1 MTKDNNKVATS
12 QNTNDKV
19 LQAILNVPTPTNSG
33 KASTYALNEG
43 VADMLA
49 TKPLPRQAKVI
60 VNTIAKLGGK
70 ATKAQLVAELKANN
84 KGGNDNYDLKAN
96 QPVDKVLTHYNQ
108 RLGGY
113 GKDYGGAHATK
124 YLLIK

>member
-1 MTKDNNKVATS
+1 MTKDNKVVTN

-33 KASTYALNEG
+33 KASTYALNDD
-43 VADMLA
+43 VATLLA

-70 ATKAQLVAELKANN
+70 VTKAQLVAELKANN
-84 KGGNDNYDLKAN
+84 KGGDDNYDLKAN

-113 GKDYGGAHATK
+113 GKDYGGVNATK

>member
-70 ATKAQLVAELKANN
+70 VTKAQLVAELKANN
-84 KGGNDNYDLKAN
+84 NGGDDNYDLKAQ

-113 GKDYGGAHATK
+113 GKDYGGVNATK

>member
-1 MTKDNNKVATS
+1 MTKDNKVVTN

-33 KASTYALNEG
+33 KASTYALNDD
-43 VADMLA
+43 VATLLA

-70 ATKAQLVAELKANN
+70 VTKAQLVAELKANN
-84 KGGNDNYDLKAN
+84 KGGDDNCDLKAN

-113 GKDYGGAHATK
+113 GKDYGGANATK

>member
-1 MTKDNNKVATS
+1 MTKDNKVVTN

-70 ATKAQLVAELKANN
+70 VTKAQLVAELKANN
-84 KGGNDNYDLKAN
+84 KGGDDNYDLKAN

-113 GKDYGGAHATK
+113 GKDYGGANATK

>member
-19 LQAILNVPTPTNSG
+19 LQAILNVPTHTNSG
-33 KASTYALNEG
+33 KASTYALNDD
-43 VADMLA
+43 VATLLA
-49 TKPLPRQAKVI
+49 TKPLPRQAKII

-70 ATKAQLVAELKANN
+70 VTKAQLVAELKANN
-84 KGGNDNYDLKAN
+84 NSGDDNYDLKAQ

-113 GKDYGGAHATK
+113 GKDYGGANATK

>member
-1 MTKDNNKVATS
+1 MTKDNKVVTN

-33 KASTYALNEG
+33 KASTYALNDD
-43 VADMLA
+43 VATLLA

-70 ATKAQLVAELKANN
+70 VTKAQLVAELKANN
-84 KGGNDNYDLKAN
+84 NSGDDNYDLKAQ

-113 GKDYGGAHATK
+113 GKDYGGANATK

>member
-1 MTKDNNKVATS
+1 MTKDNKVVTN

-33 KASTYALNEG
+33 KASTYALNDD
-43 VADMLA
+43 VATLLA

-70 ATKAQLVAELKANN
+70 VTKAQLVAELKANN
-84 KGGNDNYDLKAN
+84 KGGDDNYDLKAN

-113 GKDYGGAHATK
+113 GKDYGGANATK
-124 YLLIK
+124 YLIIRC

>member
-33 KASTYALNEG
+33 KASIYALNDD
-43 VADMLA
+43 VATLLA

-70 ATKAQLVAELKANN
+70 VTKAELVAELKANN
-84 KGGNDNYDLKAN
+84 KGGDDNYDLKAN

-113 GKDYGGAHATK
+113 GKDYGGVNATK

>member
-1 MTKDNNKVATS
+1 MTKTNDKVATS

-19 LQAILNVPTPTNSG
+19 LQDILNVPTPTKGG
-33 KASTYALNEG
+33 KASIYALNEG

-49 TKPLPRQAKVI
+49 TKPLPRQAKII

-70 ATKAQLVAELKANN
+70 VTHSELVAELKANN
-84 KGGNDNYDLKAN
+84 KGGDDNYDLKAN
-96 QPVDKVLTHYNQ
+96 QPVDRVVSYYNQ

-113 GKDYGGAHATK
+113 GKDYGGANATK

>member
-19 LQAILNVPTPTNSG
+19 LQAILSVPTPTNSG
-33 KASTYALNEG
+33 KASTYALNDD
-43 VADMLA
+43 VATLLA

-70 ATKAQLVAELKANN
+70 ATKAELVAELKANN
-84 KGGNDNYDLKAN
+84 KGGDDNYDLKAN

-113 GKDYGGAHATK
+113 GKDYGGANATK

>member
-1 MTKDNNKVATS
+1 MTKDNKVVTN

-33 KASTYALNEG
+33 KASTYALNDD
-43 VADMLA
+43 VATLLA

-70 ATKAQLVAELKANN
+70 VTKAQLVAELKANN
-84 KGGNDNYDLKAN
+84 KGGDDNYDLKAN

-113 GKDYGGAHATK
+113 GKDYGGANATK
-124 YLLIK
+124 Y

>member
-1 MTKDNNKVATS
+1 MTKDNKVVTN

-33 KASTYALNEG
+33 KASTYALNDD
-43 VADMLA
+43 VATLLA

-70 ATKAQLVAELKANN
+70 VTKAQLVAELKANN
-84 KGGNDNYDLKAN
+84 KGGDDNYDLKAN

-113 GKDYGGAHATK
+113 GKDYGGANATK

>member
-12 QNTNDKV
+12 SNNNDQV
-19 LQAILNVPTPTNSG
+19 LKAILNVPTPTNSG
-33 KASTYALNEG
+33 KASTYALNDD
-43 VADMLA
+43 VATLLA

-70 ATKAQLVAELKANN
+70 VTKAQLVAELKANN
-84 KGGNDNYDLKAN
+84 NGGDDNYDLKAQ

-113 GKDYGGAHATK
+113 GKDYGGVNATK

>member
-1 MTKDNNKVATS
+1 MTKDNKVVTN

-33 KASTYALNEG
+33 KASTYALNDD
-43 VADMLA
+43 VATLLA

-70 ATKAQLVAELKANN
+70 VTKAQLVAELKANN
-84 KGGNDNYDLKAN
+84 KGGDDNYDLKAQ

-113 GKDYGGAHATK
+113 GKDYGGANATK

>member
-1 MTKDNNKVATS
+1 MTKDNKVVTN

-84 KGGNDNYDLKAN
+84 NGGNDNYDLKAQ

-113 GKDYGGAHATK
+113 GKDYGGANATK

>member
-1 MTKDNNKVATS
+1 MTKDNKVVTN

-33 KASTYALNEG
+33 KASTYALNDD
-43 VADMLA
+43 VATLLA
-49 TKPLPRQAKVI
+49 TKPLPRQAKII

-70 ATKAQLVAELKANN
+70 VTKAQLVAELKANN
-84 KGGNDNYDLKAN
+84 NGGDDNYDLKAN

-113 GKDYGGAHATK
+113 GKDYGGVNATK

>member
-33 KASTYALNEG
+33 KASTYALNED
-43 VADMLA
+43 VATLLA

-70 ATKAQLVAELKANN
+70 VTKAQLVAELKANN
-84 KGGNDNYDLKAN
+84 KGGDDNYDLKAN

-113 GKDYGGAHATK
+113 GKDYGGANATK

>member
-19 LQAILNVPTPTNSG
+19 LQAILNVPTPTKGG
-33 KASTYALNEG
+33 KASVYALNEG

-49 TKPLPRQAKVI
+49 TKPVPRQAKVI
-60 VNTIAKLGGK
+60 INTIAKLGGK
-70 ATKAQLVAELKANN
+70 VTHSQLVAELKANN
-84 KGGNDNYDLKAN
+84 KGGDDNYDLKAN
-96 QPVDKVLTHYNQ
+96 QPVDRVVSYYNQ

-113 GKDYGGAHATK
+113 GKDYGGANATK

>member
-1 MTKDNNKVATS
+1 MTKDNKVVTN

-49 TKPLPRQAKVI
+49 TKPVPRQAKVI
-60 VNTIAKLGGK
+60 INTIAKLGGK
-70 ATKAQLVAELKANN
+70 VTHSQLVAELKANN
-84 KGGNDNYDLKAN
+84 KGGDDNYDLKAN
-96 QPVDKVLTHYNQ
+96 QPVDRVVSYYNQ

-113 GKDYGGAHATK
+113 GKDYGGANATK

>member
-1 MTKDNNKVATS
+1 MTKTNDKVATS

-70 ATKAQLVAELKANN
+70 ATKAELVAELKANN

-113 GKDYGGAHATK
+113 GKDYGGVNATK

>member
-1 MTKDNNKVATS
+1 MTKDNKVLAN

-33 KASTYALNEG
+33 KASTYALNDD
-43 VADMLA
+43 VATLLA

-70 ATKAQLVAELKANN
+70 VTKAQLVAELKANN
-84 KGGNDNYDLKAN
+84 KGGDDNYDLKAN

-113 GKDYGGAHATK
+113 GKDYGGANATK

>member
-1 MTKDNNKVATS
+1 MTKDNKVVTN

-33 KASTYALNEG
+33 KASTYALNDD
-43 VADMLA
+43 VATLLA

-70 ATKAQLVAELKANN
+70 VTKAQLVAELKANN
-84 KGGNDNYDLKAN
+84 KGGDDNYDLKAN
-96 QPVDKVLTHYNQ
+96 QPVDRILTYYNQ

-113 GKDYGGAHATK
+113 GKDYGGVNATK

>member
-12 QNTNDKV
+12 PNNNDQV
-19 LQAILNVPTPTNSG
+19 LKAILNVPTPTKGG

-70 ATKAQLVAELKANN
+70 ATKAELVAELKANN

-113 GKDYGGAHATK
+113 GKDYGGVNATK

>member
-33 KASTYALNEG
+33 KASTYALNDD
-43 VADMLA
+43 VATLLA
-49 TKPLPRQAKVI
+49 TKPLPRQAKII

-70 ATKAQLVAELKANN
+70 VTKAELVAELKANN
-84 KGGNDNYDLKAN
+84 KGGDDNYDLKAN

-113 GKDYGGAHATK
+113 GKDYGGANATK

>member
-33 KASTYALNEG
+33 KASTYALNDD
-43 VADMLA
+43 VATLLA
-49 TKPLPRQAKVI
+49 TKPLPRQAKII

-70 ATKAQLVAELKANN
+70 VTKAELVAELKANN
-84 KGGNDNYDLKAN
+84 KGGDDNYDLKAN
-96 QPVDKVLTHYNQ
+96 QPVDRILTYYNQ

-113 GKDYGGAHATK
+113 GKDYGGVNATK

>member
-1 MTKDNNKVATS
+1 MTKTNDKVATS

-19 LQAILNVPTPTNSG
+19 LQDILNVPTPTKGG
-33 KASTYALNEG
+33 KASIYALNEG

-70 ATKAQLVAELKANN
+70 VTHSELVAELKAN
-84 KGGNDNYDLKAN
+84 
-96 QPVDKVLTHYNQ
+96 QPVDRVVSYYNQ

-113 GKDYGGAHATK
+113 GKDYGGANATK

>member
-1 MTKDNNKVATS
+1 MTKTNDKVATS

-19 LQAILNVPTPTNSG
+19 LQDILAVPTPTNSG
-33 KASTYALNEG
+33 KASTYALNDD
-43 VADMLA
+43 VATLLA

-70 ATKAQLVAELKANN
+70 ATKAELVAELKANN
-84 KGGNDNYDLKAN
+84 KGGDDNFDLKAN

-113 GKDYGGAHATK
+113 GKDYGGVNATK

>member
-1 MTKDNNKVATS
+1 MTKDNKVVTN

-33 KASTYALNEG
+33 KASTYALNDD
-43 VADMLA
+43 VATLLA

-70 ATKAQLVAELKANN
+70 VTKAQLVAELKANN
-84 KGGNDNYDLKAN
+84 KGGDDNYDLKAN

-113 GKDYGGAHATK
+113 GKDYGGLNATK

>member
-1 MTKDNNKVATS
+1 MTKDNKVVTN

-84 KGGNDNYDLKAN
+84 NGGNDNYDLKAQ

-113 GKDYGGAHATK
+113 GKDYGGVNATK

>member
-1 MTKDNNKVATS
+1 VATS

-70 ATKAQLVAELKANN
+70 ATKAELVAELKANN

-113 GKDYGGAHATK
+113 GKDYGGVNATK

>member
-1 MTKDNNKVATS
+1 MTKDNKVVTN

-33 KASTYALNEG
+33 KASTYALNDD
-43 VADMLA
+43 VATLLA

-70 ATKAQLVAELKANN
+70 VTKAQLVAELKANN
-84 KGGNDNYDLKAN
+84 KGGDDNYDLKAN
-96 QPVDKVLTHYNQ
+96 QPVDKVVSYYNQ

-113 GKDYGGAHATK
+113 GKDYGGANATK

>member
-33 KASTYALNEG
+33 KASTYALNDD
-43 VADMLA
+43 VATLLA

-70 ATKAQLVAELKANN
+70 VTKAQLVAELKANN
-84 KGGNDNYDLKAN
+84 KGGDDNYDLKAN

-113 GKDYGGAHATK
+113 GKDYGGVNATK

>member
-1 MTKDNNKVATS
+1 MTKDNKVVTN

-33 KASTYALNEG
+33 KASTYALNDD
-43 VADMLA
+43 VATLLA

-70 ATKAQLVAELKANN
+70 VTKAELVAELKANN
-84 KGGNDNYDLKAN
+84 KGGDDNYDLKAN

-113 GKDYGGAHATK
+113 GKDYGGANATK

>member
-33 KASTYALNEG
+33 KASTYALNDD
-43 VADMLA
+43 VATLLA

-70 ATKAQLVAELKANN
+70 VTKAQLVAELKANN
-84 KGGNDNYDLKAN
+84 KGGDDNYDLKAN

-108 RLGGY
+108 R
-113 GKDYGGAHATK
+113 
-124 YLLIK
+124 